1 MTTITAG
8 KAREKFSEL
17 VSRVGYAKER
27 VAVTRRGK
35 TIAAIVPIEDMELL
49 EKLEDR
55 IDLEDAR
62 TALAEARKKGTIPWK
77 KVKAELGL

>member
-35 TIAAIVPIEDMELL
+35 AIAAIVPIEDMELL

-62 TALAEARKKGTIPWK
+62 KALAEAKKKGTISLAQLK
-77 KVKAELGL
+77 KELGL

>member
-1 MTTITAG
+1 MTTITAA

-49 EKLEDR
+49 EKLADR

-62 TALAEARKKGTIPWK
+62 AALAEARKKGTIPWK

>member
-1 MTTITAG
+1 MTTVTAE
-8 KAREKFSEL
+8 KARERFSEL
-17 VSRVGYAKER
+17 VSRAGFAKER
-27 VAVTRRGK
+27 VTVTRRGK
-35 TIAAIVPIEDMELL
+35 TIAAIVPIEDVELL

-62 TALAEARKKGTIPWK
+62 KALAEAKKKGTIPWK

>member
-62 TALAEARKKGTIPWK
+62 KALAEARKKGTISLAQLK
-77 KVKAELGL
+77 KELGL

>member
-62 TALAEARKKGTIPWK
+62 KALAEAKKKGTISLAQLK
-77 KVKAELGL
+77 KELGL

>member
-17 VSRVGYAKER
+17 LSRVGYAKER

-62 TALAEARKKGTIPWK
+62 KALTEARKKGTISLAKLK
-77 KVKAELGL
+77 KELGL

>member
-62 TALAEARKKGTIPWK
+62 KALAEAKRKGTISLAQLK
-77 KVKAELGL
+77 KELGL